1 MYKALY
7 EENYS
12 EKDIR
17 ELFRFLDW
25 VLGLPEP
32 LALEFKTF
40 VNQYEEAQKM
50 RYITSIERI
59 GRQEGIL
66 QTSRENVIDILQ
78 VRFKRVPKALTQTIQ
93 QIDDTSF
100 LSKLIKE
107 AVLVDSLKTFKQ
119 QVENVAKS

>member
-1 MYKALY
+1 
-7 EENYS
+7 
-12 EKDIR
+12 
-17 ELFRFLDW
+17 
-25 VLGLPEP
+25 
-32 LALEFKTF
+32 
-40 VNQYEEAQKM
+40 M

-66 QTSRENVIDILQ
+66 QTSRECVIDILP

-107 AVLVDSLKTFKQ
+107 AVLVYFLKKNLQAT
-119 QVENVAKS
+119 S